1 MQSVPADEDREKAA
15 HWNEVL
21 RGRARA
27 TLGDR
32 FHWGKTRQVQV
43 SLSVGSGRYLLG
55 VGKSLPH

>member
-1 MQSVPADEDREKAA
+1 MPADEDREKAA

-32 FHWGKTRQVQV
+32 FH
-43 SLSVGSGRYLLG
+43 
-55 VGKSLPH
+55 